1 MEQRTIRKNTSSSG
15 FTLVELL
22 VVIAIIGILIG
33 LLLPA
38 VQAARE
44 AARRMQCTNN
54 FKQMGIG
61 FHNYLDSHKVF
72 PPTRIGCGLNTWEDG
87 QTSFHVSLLP
97 FCENQQLY
105 DEVISKITTASDG
118 AAQWPHFDNN
128 VYSLKMISYMRC
140 PSEPNET
147 FNANNNVQ
155 TCNYGGIYGDHVAQT
170 GGYSVSYRGFCG
182 GGCGCTRIAGGT
194 AAAGRY
200 YCRDTADIIDGTSNT
215 LAMSEIRVG
224 LGKSQ
229 QIKGGIIYNA
239 GITTPSSCLATINST
254 DTSIFNSSLGSKTD
268 RRGQYW
274 TLARPLY
281 QTITTVLPPNSPTCL
296 TYTTLNGSE
305 TGYYPPSSYHSGGVN
320 ALYVDGSVKFISET
334 INTDKLSTQ
343 SQTWDSSTVTGQSP
357 YGVWGALGTINGG
370 ETKAL

>member
-1 MEQRTIRKNTSSSG
+1 MKKRG

-54 FKQMGIG
+54 FKQMGVG
-61 FHNYLDSHKVF
+61 LHNYLDSHKVF
-72 PPTRIGCGLNTWEDG
+72 PPTRIGCGLSTWEDG

-105 DEVISKITTASDG
+105 DQVISQIGVNSTDNG
-118 AAQWPHFDNN
+118 AQWPHFDNG
-128 VYSLKMISYMRC
+128 VYKKVTITYMRC

-147 FNANNNVQ
+147 FASNDIQ

-170 GGYSVSYRGFCG
+170 GGYSNTYRGFCG

-194 AAAGRY
+194 AASGRY

-224 LGKSQ
+224 LGKSN

-239 GITTPSSCLATINST
+239 SITTPATCLATIDST
-254 DTSIFNSSLGSKTD
+254 DTSIFNSTLGSKTD
-268 RRGQYW
+268 RRGQY
-274 TLARPLY
+274 
-281 QTITTVLPPNSPTCL
+281 
-296 TYTTLNGSE
+296 
-305 TGYYPPSSYHSGGVN
+305 
-320 ALYVDGSVKFISET
+320 
-334 INTDKLSTQ
+334 
-343 SQTWDSSTVTGQSP
+343 
-357 YGVWGALGTINGG
+357 
-370 ETKAL
+370 